1 MKPSAAGA
9 TTEAH
14 ASFYPFSSS
23 FLFLES
29 SSFLPHRWNFSL
41 RTGLYLLPGYLQ
53 YLPDLKVS
61 TMVTLRGLPLS
72 PPPSSGDELTPER
85 VTDPNGVCVPVYI
98 PHGMEHVKIGEL
110 GAGLS
115 SMVTSLFSTD
125 LVSRPNT

>member
-1 MKPSAAGA
+1 
-9 TTEAH
+9 
-14 ASFYPFSSS
+14 
-23 FLFLES
+23 
-29 SSFLPHRWNFSL
+29 
-41 RTGLYLLPGYLQ
+41 
-53 YLPDLKVS
+53 
-61 TMVTLRGLPLS
+61 MVTLRGLPLS

-125 LVSRPNT
+125 LVSRPNTWVDLRISSLLPTSRLPNSHASFNSCKY